1 MSTTTVAPKHH
12 TAKPPAL
19 LTLQDIVVVDDAGD
33 RIKGEDLARLLA
45 FAKAWGAWGP
55 AWETK
60 LATRLAKAPQMN
72 RFQMELDN
80 LLALPRLFRTY
91 LASIGSSGED
101 PDRDVLW
108 VICDMMEMLTARLAA
123 ELLDAE
129 GEARMCDVE
138 IVPAGA
144 GATGG
149 AS

>member
-1 MSTTTVAPKHH
+1 
-12 TAKPPAL
+12 
-19 LTLQDIVVVDDAGD
+19 
-33 RIKGEDLARLLA
+33 
-45 FAKAWGAWGP
+45 
-55 AWETK
+55 
-60 LATRLAKAPQMN
+60 MN

-80 LLALPRLFRTY
+80 LQALPRLFRTY

-101 PDRDVLW
+101 PDCDVLW